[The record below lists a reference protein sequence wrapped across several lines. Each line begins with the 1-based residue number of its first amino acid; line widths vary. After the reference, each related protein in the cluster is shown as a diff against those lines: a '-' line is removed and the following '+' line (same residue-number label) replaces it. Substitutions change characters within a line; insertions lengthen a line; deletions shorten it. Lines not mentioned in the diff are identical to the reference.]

1 MEIDFI
7 SPSFTSPL
15 LDIFH
20 SLQNNFHIKI
30 STWYPVRADVKTFS
44 QPYCLPESCDICQQW
59 RLISIFS
66 VRPQSYKRMWEVFHS
81 GASWPDVF
89 FYTSYVAAVTLRI
102 QIYAEEQFVVKSAKI
117 LRSTHTQSPTIS
129 NRRLI
134 NTYLSIFSI
143 VSFAITLF

>member
-44 QPYCLPESCDICQQW
+44 TALLFTRKLWYLPAVEADLHILSEASVIQENVRGLSLGCLVTW
-59 RLISIFS
+59 R
-66 VRPQSYKRMWEVFHS
+66 
-81 GASWPDVF
+81 
-89 FYTSYVAAVTLRI
+89 
-102 QIYAEEQFVVKSAKI
+102 
-117 LRSTHTQSPTIS
+117 
-129 NRRLI
+129 
-134 NTYLSIFSI
+134 
-143 VSFAITLF
+143 